1 MQAVGSMATLLMK
14 SAPQEP
20 MVATRPTRTAA
31 FRDRLRNRLKGW
43 RVVHVYSLGLFGGIL
58 LFTLARLV
66 ISPLWEGTEALG
78 KAPVALA
85 SVPYIAA
92 IVLIVPNIL
101 FKLKWTRTALVLA
114 SLSAYCVF
122 VFTPIAIGN
131 IRQYQSYSAGRSD
144 VQFVPHR
151 LNALYLNSRFFV
163 ILPVF
168 LLPGVAGGLLL
179 IQIAKPGAMRGT
191 RLHSAAPGSRQ

>member
-1 MQAVGSMATLLMK
+1 
-14 SAPQEP
+14 
-20 MVATRPTRTAA
+20 
-31 FRDRLRNRLKGW
+31 
-43 RVVHVYSLGLFGGIL
+43 LFGGIL

-92 IVLIVPNIL
+92 IVLIVPNLL
-101 FKLKWTRTALVLA
+101 FKLKWTRSALVLA
-114 SLSAYCVF
+114 SLSAYCIF
-122 VFTPIAIGN
+122 VLTPIAIGN
-131 IRQYQSYSAGRSD
+131 IRQYQSYSAGRSE

-151 LNALYLNSRFFV
+151 MNVLYLNSRFLV

-179 IQIAKPGAMRGT
+179 IQFAKTGT
-191 RLHSAAPGSRQ
+191 RLQSAASGSRE